1 MNVIRSLR
9 LKLSVDNPDALI
21 QTFSAYNRAF
31 EVCANWGFQNKKSN
45 KILNHHATY
54 DLIRKEIPELPSALL
69 QGARDCACESLK
81 RDKCKILP
89 KRKQFSSMRY
99 NQRVVNINLIKGIAT
114 ISSIFGRVKA
124 QFRLPLVYEKYLSWK
139 LKSSTLQYHKQT
151 KVFYLTVQ
159 VESDDHPELDEVSLL
174 GIDRGVNNIAV
185 CSDGSFFG
193 ASQVKNVRC
202 KYRRLRAKLQSKG
215 TKSAKRLLKKLS
227 GKERRFQTD
236 VNHCISKS
244 IVNKPVTVIVLE
256 DLLGIRPNKKEGTS
270 KGKQNFWLSNWS
282 FFQLERFIEYKSE
295 SLGKVVLKIDPAYT
309 SQECSKCG
317 EVNKDSRQG
326 LKYMCKS
333 CGFELNS
340 DLNAA
345 RNIANRGMTVVS
357 RVLSTT
363 PTHQQKLGANP
374 RSSDGGY

>member
-21 QTFSAYNRAF
+21 QTFLAYNRAF
-31 EVCANWGFQNKKSN
+31 EVCAEWGYQNKKFN
-45 KILNHHATY
+45 KVLNHHATY
-54 DLIRKEIPELPSALL
+54 EQIRKEIPELPSALL
-69 QGARDCACESLK
+69 QGARDCACEALK
-81 RDKCKILP
+81 ATKCKCLP
-89 KRKQFSSMRY
+89 VRKQFSAMRY
-99 NQRVVNINLIKGIAT
+99 NQRVVTVNLIKGIAT
-114 ISSIFGRVKA
+114 ISSVLGRVKA
-124 QFRLPLVYEKYLSWK
+124 QFKLPVVYERYLNWK

-151 KVFYLTVQ
+151 KEFYLLVQ
-159 VESDDHPELDEVSLL
+159 VESEDHPELDEVSIL
-174 GIDRGVNNIAV
+174 GIDRGVSNIAV
-185 CSDGSFFG
+185 CSDGQFFE
-193 ASQVKNVRC
+193 ASQIKNVRC

-215 TKSAKRLLKKLS
+215 TKSARRLLKWMS

-244 IVNKPVTVIVLE
+244 IVNKPETVFVLE
-256 DLLGIRPNKKEGTS
+256 DLSGIRPNKKEGTS
-270 KGKQNFWLSNWS
+270 RGKQNFWLSNWS
-282 FFQLERFIEYKSE
+282 FFQLEQFIEYKAE
-295 SLGKVVLKIDPAYT
+295 SLGKVMLKIDPAYT

-317 EVNKDSRQG
+317 EVNKNSRSG
-326 LKYMCKS
+326 LRYKCKN

-363 PTHQQKLGANP
+363 PTHQH
-374 RSSDGGY
+374 

>member
-45 KILNHHATY
+45 KILNHQATY
-54 DLIRKEIPELPSALL
+54 EQIRKEIPELPSALL
-69 QGARDCACESLK
+69 QGARDCACEALK
-81 RDKCKILP
+81 ATKCKCLP
-89 KRKQFSSMRY
+89 VRKQFSAMRY
-99 NQRVVNINLIKGIAT
+99 NQRVVTVNLIKGIVT
-114 ISSIFGRVKA
+114 LSSIAGRVKA
-124 QFRLPLVYEKYLSWK
+124 QFKLPVVYERYLNWK

-151 KVFYLTVQ
+151 KEFYLLVQ
-159 VESDDHPELDEVSLL
+159 VESEDHPELDEVSIL
-174 GIDRGVNNIAV
+174 GIDRGVSNIAV
-185 CSDGSFFG
+185 CSDGQFFG
-193 ASQVKNVRC
+193 ASQIKNVRC
-202 KYRRLRAKLQSKG
+202 KYRRLRTKLQSKG
-215 TKSAKRLLKKLS
+215 TKSARRLLKRMS

-244 IVNKPVTVIVLE
+244 IVNKPKTVFVLE
-256 DLLGIRPNKKEGTS
+256 DLSGIRPNKKEGTS

-282 FFQLERFIEYKSE
+282 FFQLEQFIEYKAE
-295 SLGKVVLKIDPAYT
+295 SLGKIMLKIDPAYT

-317 EVNKDSRQG
+317 EVNKNSRNG
-326 LKYMCKS
+326 LKYKCKC

-363 PTHQQKLGANP
+363 HTHQHQLGASP
-374 RSSDGGY
+374 RSSDVGC